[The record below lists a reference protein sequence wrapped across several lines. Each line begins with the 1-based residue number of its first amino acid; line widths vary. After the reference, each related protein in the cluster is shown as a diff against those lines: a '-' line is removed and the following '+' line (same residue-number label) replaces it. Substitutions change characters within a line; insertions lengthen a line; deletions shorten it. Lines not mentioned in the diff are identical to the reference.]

1 MASYKHI
8 VTNQKE
14 YDDMISQVN
23 YSEDGS
29 HHLICFYGHGNKNTD
44 NFITT
49 IDPKASPRCIF
60 IKDDTFP
67 SLDLNYVIK
76 TALED
81 GKFIYIIAISCEWNE
96 KYKKGLTIPTI
107 SFAPDEISNL
117 PFMFSSLERRINCL
131 DSNFNKEI
139 MVDWFKNLKKE
150 FNKHMNLW
158 ENHDDKT
165 GKVITPG
172 GYILKYAD
180 PSIADDDNWESLK
193 DEDDRIWKNKRSKYN
208 SKFNTTNVV

>member
-96 KYKKGLTIPTI
+96 KC
-107 SFAPDEISNL
+107 SF
-117 PFMFSSLERRINCL
+117 RT
-131 DSNFNKEI
+131 K
-139 MVDWFKNLKKE
+139 
-150 FNKHMNLW
+150 
-158 ENHDDKT
+158 
-165 GKVITPG
+165 
-172 GYILKYAD
+172 
-180 PSIADDDNWESLK
+180 
-193 DEDDRIWKNKRSKYN
+193 
-208 SKFNTTNVV
+208 